1 MYSIYPKLMGQCH
14 GQVFWLRPWG
24 RWIRPYNHRPHLGF
38 TFFASATSFKQFV
51 FSMQNLFR
59 FFMRCCSLQTN
70 LVCCS
75 FSQQPVRVLYA
86 IGHTHS
92 LCCCSSPHVLCITV
106 ILVHCNI
113 MLVQHYCILYSW
125 FMLYITSVLAVALRT
140 YYSFKK
146 LDVYCN

>member
-1 MYSIYPKLMGQCH
+1 MGDGLDPIIIDRTWVLHFSHQPRVLNSLLSPCK
-14 GQVFWLRPWG
+14 
-24 RWIRPYNHRPHLGF
+24 ICLG
-38 TFFASATSFKQFV
+38 
-51 FSMQNLFR
+51 
-59 FFMRCCSLQTN
+59 FFMRCCSPQTN

-113 MLVQHYCILYSW
+113 MLVQHYTVLLIHVIHNYS
-125 FMLYITSVLAVALRT
+125 SVLAVALSTNTCGLQQQHNNTVRIAT
-140 YYSFKK
+140 IAQ
-146 LDVYCN
+146 